1 MKLIQPS
8 GNIAEAHESIVDLA
22 DLTRQPE
29 PVPATRWQR
38 MQAYLTSSDRRLLR
52 RLPTYFICA
61 AYFAV
66 LPLPP
71 LFLPTFVLITLA
83 LIWFVLTSFHRS
95 PFIALAQRGSSE
107 NRITLM
113 DLAAAHAAWLCDPV
127 QPSPIL
133 LIIPI
138 VMIVSGFQKGLAH
151 FRFLLVCI
159 ALSLP
164 TVFLTRSY
172 LLGLEPA
179 AVINMAMLAILLGCI
194 YGTLKNIDS
203 LNKKAKSKTDDLEL
217 ANHRFRQIGKALQ
230 ESEARYRSIFENSS
244 TAMCLIDGQMRLS
257 LVNSKFEELT
267 RYHRNELYHQKRLT
281 DFIFR
286 ADLDRIKRFH
296 ARRKQLGGLAPAE
309 YECQFVDKHQNIHH
323 VIIKFS
329 VIPWHERITASI
341 IDITAR
347 KQAKLALS
355 RSYQQLRKA
364 AAMIKHSEH
373 RYRNLFENTGAAT
386 ILVGKNLRISM
397 ANTEFA
403 ELTGCPKKEINGTKF
418 LSEFIERK
426 SFNRIKRYQARQKQ
440 KGLPLPNEYECI
452 IIDRRRNRKH
462 VIMKIYSPPHQK
474 NSSIVSFFDITVRK
488 KAQTAL
494 QEAHEKLRM
503 LADIDELTQIGNRR
517 RFDEQLNREWNRLKR
532 EGQPLS
538 LIMSDVDC
546 FKLYNDTYGHQ
557 KGDKC
562 LRAIAR
568 AISKQVKRS
577 IDQVARY
584 GGEEFAIILPNTNSH
599 GAVQVAEAINQSVEQ
614 LKIPNSASTVS
625 DHITL
630 SLGVSTLI
638 PKNGRTPDELV
649 AYADRALYEAKRQGR
664 NRSVFSHP
672 EEAVGEFPM
681 QPRAPTNSAYKH

>member
-1 MKLIQPS
+1 MTILQPS
-8 GNIAEAHESIVDLA
+8 ENMPGTDQTTVDLA
-22 DLTRQPE
+22 DLTQE
-29 PVPATRWQR
+29 PAMPPATCWQKIR
-38 MQAYLTSSDRRLLR
+38 DYLSSSDQRLLR

-61 AYFAV
+61 LYFGF
-66 LPLPP
+66 LPLEPI
-71 LFLPTFVLITLA
+71 FLPKFILIGLA
-83 LIWFVLTSFHRS
+83 IVGFFLTSFRKS
-95 PFIALAQRGSSE
+95 PLIVLIQRKNSQTP
-107 NRITLM
+107 ILLM
-113 DLAAAHAAWLCDPV
+113 DLGAAHIGWLCDPV
-127 QPSPIL
+127 QPSPML
-133 LIIPI
+133 LIVPI
-138 VMIVSGFQKGLAH
+138 VLIVSGFQKGMDH
-151 FRFLLVCI
+151 FRFMLTGFAI
-159 ALSLP
+159 SLP
-164 TVFLTRSY
+164 LVFLTRTY
-172 LLGLEPA
+172 ILGLAPA
-179 AVINMAMLAILLGCI
+179 AIMNIAMLAILLGCI
-194 YGTLKNIDS
+194 YGTLKNIDT

-267 RYHRNELYHQKRLT
+267 RYDRNELYEQKRLT
-281 DFIFR
+281 DFIYR
-286 ADLDRIKRFH
+286 KDLDRIKHFH
-296 ARRKQLGGLAPAE
+296 ARRRQLGGLAPAE
-309 YECQFVDKHQNIHH
+309 YECQLVDQDQNIHH

-329 VIPWHERITASI
+329 IIPWHERITATI

-364 AAMIKHSEH
+364 AAMIRQSEH

-397 ANTEFA
+397 ANTEFSQ
-403 ELTGCPKKEINGTKF
+403 LTGCPKKAISGKKL

-426 SFNRIKRYQARQKQ
+426 SLNRIKRHQARQKQ
-440 KGLPLPNEYECI
+440 QGLPLPTEYECI
-452 IIDRRRNRKH
+452 IIDQHRNKKH

-474 NSSIVSFFDITVRK
+474 NNSIVSFFDITARK
-488 KAQTAL
+488 RAQTAL
-494 QEAHEKLRM
+494 QEAHEKLRI

-517 RFDEQLNREWNRLKR
+517 RFDEQLDREWNRLKR
-532 EGQPLS
+532 QGLQLS

-546 FKLYNDTYGHQ
+546 FKLYNDNYGHQ
-557 KGDKC
+557 QGDKC

-577 IDQVARY
+577 IDLVARY
-584 GGEEFAIILPNTNSH
+584 GGEEFAVILPNTNSY
-599 GAVQVAEAINQSVEQ
+599 GAMQVAEAINQSVEQ

-638 PKNGRTPDELV
+638 PKNEQTPDELV
-649 AYADRALYEAKRQGR
+649 TYADRALYEAKRRGR
-664 NRSVFSHP
+664 NQSVFTHP
-672 EEAVGEFPM
+672 EQAIGEFQMPM
-681 QPRAPTNSAYKH
+681 NAPPSSTFKH